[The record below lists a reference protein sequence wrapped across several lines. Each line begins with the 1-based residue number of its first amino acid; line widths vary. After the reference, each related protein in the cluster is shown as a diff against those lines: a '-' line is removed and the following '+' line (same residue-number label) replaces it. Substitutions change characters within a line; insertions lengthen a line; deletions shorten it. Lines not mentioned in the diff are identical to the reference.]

1 MSEFGFTEEI
11 GLRMNDFDA
20 NQHVNNTAFVSFL
33 QDARANY
40 FRELWGE
47 DWTESS
53 VVIATLDVDFLA
65 PIVMGDTVHVDVRV
79 VDVGTSSWT
88 VEYRV
93 RAVPEEGADLP
104 ERVAAEASSVQ
115 VAWDREAES
124 SQPLPESWRD
134 ELEAE
139 LVTPEA

>member
-1 MSEFGFTEEI
+1 MREYGFTEEI

-20 NQHVNNTAFVSFL
+20 NRHVNNTAFVSFL

-40 FRELWGE
+40 FRSLWGE
-47 DWTESS
+47 DWSESS

-88 VEYRV
+88 IEYRV
-93 RAVPEEGADLP
+93 RAVPEDDSGLD

-115 VAWDREAES
+115 VAWDREEAS
-124 SQPLPESWRD
+124 SQPLPDSWR
-134 ELEAE
+134 EKLEAE
-139 LVTPEA
+139 LVAAAA

>member
-1 MSEFGFTEEI
+1 MSEYGFTERI

-40 FRELWGE
+40 FRELWGD
-47 DWTESS
+47 DWMESS
-53 VVIATLDVDFLA
+53 VVIATLDIDFLA
-65 PIVMGDTVHVDVRV
+65 PILIGDEVHVDVRV

-93 RAVPEEGADLP
+93 RAVPEDGRGRD
-104 ERVAAEASSVQ
+104 ERVAASASSVQ
-115 VAWDREAES
+115 VAWDRDAAR
-124 SQPLPESWRD
+124 SQPLPDSWRELLED
-134 ELEAE
+134 EL
-139 LVTPEA
+139 VVPEA

>member
-40 FRELWGE
+40 FRKLWGE

-65 PIVMGDTVHVDVRV
+65 PIVLGDTVHVDVRV

-124 SQPLPESWRD
+124 SQRLPESWRD

>member
-1 MSEFGFTEEI
+1 MSEYPFTERI

-20 NQHVNNTAFVSFL
+20 NRHVNNTAFVSFL

-53 VVIATLDVDFLA
+53 VVIAALDVDFLA
-65 PIVMGDTVHVDVRV
+65 PILMGDEVRVDVRV

-93 RAVPEEGADLP
+93 RAVPEDGVDRE
-104 ERVAAEASSVQ
+104 ERVAAEATSVQ
-115 VAWDREAES
+115 VAWDREAGA
-124 SQPLPESWRD
+124 SQPLPDSWRKKI
-134 ELEAE
+134 ERE
-139 LVTPEA
+139 LVAPEA

>member
-1 MSEFGFTEEI
+1 MSEYGFTERI

-53 VVIATLDVDFLA
+53 VVIATLDIDFLA
-65 PIVMGDTVHVDVRV
+65 PILMGDEVHVDVRV

-93 RAVPEEGADLP
+93 RAVPEDDRSRD
-104 ERVAAEASSVQ
+104 ERVAATGSSVQ
-115 VAWDREAES
+115 VAWDREAAS
-124 SQPLPESWRD
+124 SQPLPDSWRD
-134 ELEAE
+134 LLEDE
-139 LVTPEA
+139 LVAPDA